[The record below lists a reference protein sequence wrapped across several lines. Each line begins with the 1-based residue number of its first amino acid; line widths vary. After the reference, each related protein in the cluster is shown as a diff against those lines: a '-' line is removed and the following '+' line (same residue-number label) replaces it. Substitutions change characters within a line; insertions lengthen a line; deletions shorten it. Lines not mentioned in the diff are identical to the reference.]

1 MNWFTDS
8 SAIVKRYVS
17 EQGSKWLRH
26 EITRHHVIIA
36 QVTLVE
42 VVAALRKRFRQGD
55 ISEFACYQARK
66 RFITHIAKQ
75 QFRVIEMSS
84 EIVDEA
90 MRVAFDR
97 DLRAYDA
104 VQLSSALTS
113 VKTVDNRKLV
123 FITADANLEKAG
135 RAEGLKTDNPLSH

>member
-8 SAIVKRYVS
+8 SALVKRYVG
-17 EQGSKWLRH
+17 EQGSKWLRR
-26 EITRHHVIIA
+26 EITRHQVIIA

-55 ISEFACYQARK
+55 LSEFACYQARK
-66 RFITHIAKQ
+66 RFITHIARQ

-84 EIVDEA
+84 GIVDEA
-90 MRVAFDR
+90 MRVAFDK

-104 VQLSSALTS
+104 VQLSSALKA
-113 VKTVDNRKLV
+113 VKAVDKMKLI

-135 RAEGLKTDNPLSH
+135 RAEGLMTDNPLNH

>member
-1 MNWFTDS
+1 VNWFTDS
-8 SAIVKRYVS
+8 SALVKRYVN
-17 EQGSKWLRH
+17 EKGSKWLRH

-36 QVTLVE
+36 QIAIVE

-55 ISEFACYQARK
+55 ISEFASYQARK
-66 RFITHIAKQ
+66 RFITHVAKQ
-75 QFRVIEMSS
+75 QFRVIDMSS

-104 VQLSSALTS
+104 VQLSSALTTA
-113 VKTVDNRKLV
+113 KTVGKRKLV
-123 FITADANLEKAG
+123 FITADANLEKAA
-135 RAEGLKTDNPLSH
+135 RAEGQKADNPLDH

>member
-8 SAIVKRYVS
+8 SALVKRYVS
-17 EQGSKWLRH
+17 EKGSKWLRH

-36 QVTLVE
+36 QVPLVE
-42 VVAALRKRFRQGD
+42 VVATLRKRFRQGD

-75 QFRVIEMSS
+75 QFRVIGMSS

-104 VQLSSALTS
+104 VQLSSALTT

-123 FITADANLEKAG
+123 FITADANLETAG
-135 RAEGLKTDNPLSH
+135 RAEGLKTDNPLNH